1 MLQRGDYYK
10 VGDPEKEPLEFL
22 TPQTEW
28 VLAEF
33 QAALAELTAAGKHVV
48 LILSSPRGAA
58 LDPKSVFDREAMTVQ
73 VRGALAPLPRSELAA
88 LTAPIDGRL
97 RRIAKAV
104 GASVI
109 DPADW
114 LCSPKLCPSVDELGR
129 PLYKDE
135 SHLRASVARER
146 FSAMDGYV
154 YLR

>member
-1 MLQRGDYYK
+1 MIQRGDYYR
-10 VGDPEKEPLEFL
+10 VGDPEQRPLEWL
-22 TPQTEW
+22 APQTEW
-28 VLAEF
+28 VLQGF

-48 LILSSPRGAA
+48 LILSSPRGSA
-58 LDPKSVFDREAMTVQ
+58 LDPKSVIDREGMTVQ
-73 VRGALAPLPRSELAA
+73 VRGTLPPLPRQELAA

-146 FSAMDGYV
+146 FSAIDGYV